1 MSWSFLKHKRQITLK
16 GQVGKNEDMG
26 GATGTVSATGTASG
40 AEAVSGIAGSLSPG
54 SEGTGDECRDGWRDG
69 DASWL
74 AMA

>member
-1 MSWSFLKHKRQITLK
+1 
-16 GQVGKNEDMG
+16 MG
-26 GATGTVSATGTASG
+26 GATGTVSATGTAPG